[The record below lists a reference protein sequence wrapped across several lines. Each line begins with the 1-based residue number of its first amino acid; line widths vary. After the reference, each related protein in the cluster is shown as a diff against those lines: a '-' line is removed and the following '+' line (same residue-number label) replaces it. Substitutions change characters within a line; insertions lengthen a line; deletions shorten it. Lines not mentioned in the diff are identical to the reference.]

1 MAIDL
6 STLSA
11 PKSGEAIICTI
22 VGEEGIGKTSLAASF
37 PKPVFIRAEEGTK
50 SLTGEEVKKY
60 FTEVREMPTITKY
73 SDIIEQLNA
82 LGEQKHDYKTVV
94 IDTITQLNTMIES
107 EIVAKD
113 KALSINSAL
122 GGYGAGQNAVADKH
136 AAVRDICGN
145 LRSFKK
151 MNIVFLA
158 HADYEKIDP
167 PDAESYLR
175 YTVKLHHKSMV
186 HYIDNVDLVAY
197 IKLQTYVTEGKD
209 KKRNMATTDGNR
221 IITCYKTPNHVSK
234 NRFGITEDIE
244 FKIGVNPFLNY
255 VRK

>member
-6 STLSA
+6 SKLEA
-11 PKSGEAIICTI
+11 PRSGDPIICTV

-37 PKPVFIRAEEGTK
+37 PKPVFIRVEEGTK
-50 SLTGEEVKKY
+50 SLTAEHVKKL
-60 FTEVREMPTITKY
+60 FADVRQMPTAQKFA
-73 SDIIEQLNA
+73 DIIEQLNA
-82 LGEQKHDYKTVV
+82 LGEQEHGFKTVV
-94 IDTITQLNTMIES
+94 VDTITQLNTMIEA

-136 AAVRDICGN
+136 SQVRDICGN
-145 LRSFKK
+145 LRTYKK

-167 PDAESYLR
+167 PDAESYMR

-197 IKLQTYVTEGKD
+197 LKLRTYVTEGKD

-234 NRFGITEDIE
+234 NRFGIKEDID
-244 FKIGVNPFLNY
+244 FVLGTNPFDNY

>member
-6 STLSA
+6 SKLEA
-11 PKSGEAIICTI
+11 PRAGEAIICTI
-22 VGEEGIGKTSLAASF
+22 VGEEGIGKTSLAGSF
-37 PKPVFIRAEEGTK
+37 PKPVFIRVEEGTK
-50 SLTGEEVKKY
+50 SLTSEEVKNY
-60 FTEVREMPTITKY
+60 FSDVREMPVVHKY
-73 SDIIEQLNA
+73 ADVIEQLNA

-122 GGYGAGQNAVADKH
+122 GGYGAGQSAVADRH
-136 AAVRDICGN
+136 AKIRETCGD
-145 LRSFKK
+145 LRTYKK

-158 HADYEKIDP
+158 HADHEKIDP
-167 PDAESYLR
+167 PDAESYMR
-175 YTVKLHHKSMV
+175 YTVKLHNKSMV

-197 IKLQTYVTEGKD
+197 IKLRTYVSEGKD
-209 KKRNMATTDGNR
+209 KKRNIAMSDGNR
-221 IITCYKTPNHVSK
+221 IITCHKTANHVSK

-244 FKIGVNPFLNY
+244 FKLGVNPFLNY

>member
-6 STLSA
+6 SKLEA
-11 PKSGEAIICTI
+11 PRAGEAIICTI
-22 VGEEGIGKTSLAASF
+22 VGEEGIGKTSLGGSF
-37 PKPVFIRAEEGTK
+37 PKPVFIRVEEGTK
-50 SLTGEEVKKY
+50 SLTSEDVKKY
-60 FTEVREMPTITKY
+60 FADVREMPVAQKY
-73 SDIIEQLNA
+73 ADVVEQLNA

-94 IDTITQLNTMIES
+94 IDTITQLNTMTES

-122 GGYGAGQNAVADKH
+122 GGYGAGQSALADKH
-136 AAVRDICGN
+136 AAIRDICGN
-145 LRSFKK
+145 LRAYKK
-151 MNIVFLA
+151 MNVVFLA

-167 PDAESYLR
+167 PDAESYMR

-197 IKLQTYVTEGKD
+197 IKLRTYVSEGKD
-209 KKRNMATTDGNR
+209 KKRNMAMSDGSR
-221 IITCYKTPNHVSK
+221 IITCHKTANHVSK
-234 NRFGITEDIE
+234 NRFGITDDIE
-244 FKIGVNPFLNY
+244 FKLGVNPFLNY